1 MAAWIKTDAQLCS
14 LLWHS
19 LEPKLLTL
27 FQSCKTCYKVWKK
40 AKSLYT
46 NDIQRIYKVVSD
58 LVNLQQSFQDMAS
71 YLGKIETL
79 KDEFNSLMP
88 LSDSV
93 TEQENQRDKFFMV
106 LALIGLRA
114 DLSSV
119 RDRILVSPVI
129 PTLDEIFARLL
140 RISSTTT

>member
-1 MAAWIKTDAQLCS
+1 MGQGYSDHLEKNATDIEDKHRAAWIKTDAQLCS

-27 FQSCKTCYKVWKK
+27 FQSCKTCYRVWKK

-71 YLGKIETL
+71 YLGQVETL

-88 LSDSV
+88 L
-93 TEQENQRDKFFMV
+93 F
-106 LALIGLRA
+106 
-114 DLSSV
+114 
-119 RDRILVSPVI
+119 
-129 PTLDEIFARLL
+129 
-140 RISSTTT
+140 

>member
-1 MAAWIKTDAQLCS
+1 MTTYKKKATYIDEKHRAAWIKTNVQLCS

-19 LEPKLLTL
+19 LEPKLLTF

-46 NDIQRIYKVVSD
+46 NDIQRIYKVVFD

-71 YLGKIETL
+71 YLGQVETL

-93 TEQENQRDKFFMV
+93 TE
-106 LALIGLRA
+106 
-114 DLSSV
+114 
-119 RDRILVSPVI
+119 
-129 PTLDEIFARLL
+129 
-140 RISSTTT
+140 